1 MRHFNAL
8 LLSALLLT
16 VVGCSKQDNERPFAD
31 THLANITTSDCIMH
45 TDMLAAK
52 DMALDSISVTF
63 TDGSL
68 SVTHHNMLLDCGMG
82 ENIATTME
90 VMGDTVMVTENV
102 GEQGMTDCLCLYNN
116 SFQIVDP
123 PSGLFTLVIKE
134 VYSYLGNANQ
144 RIVYQ
149 HQFYN

>member
-1 MRHFNAL
+1 MRHIIAL

-16 VVGCSKQDNERPFAD
+16 IVGCSKSDSDFAD
-31 THLANITTSDCIMH
+31 THLANINTSDCITH

-68 SVTHHNMLLDCGMG
+68 SVTHHNMLLDCGEG
-82 ENIATTME
+82 DNIVTSMQLL
-90 VMGDTVMVTENV
+90 GDTITVIENV

-123 PSGLFTLVIKE
+123 PSGFFTLVIKE

-149 HQFYN
+149 HHFNN

>member
-1 MRHFNAL
+1 MRHIKLL

-16 VVGCSKQDNERPFAD
+16 TVSCSKPEMERPFAD
-31 THLANITTSDCIMH
+31 THLANINISDCIMH

-52 DMALDSISVTF
+52 DMSLDSISVTLS
-63 TDGSL
+63 DGSL
-68 SVTHHNMLLDCGMG
+68 SVTHHNMLLDCGTG
-82 ENIATTME
+82 ENIITTME
-90 VMGDTVMVTENV
+90 IVNDTITVTENV

-123 PSGLFTLVIKE
+123 PSGFFTLVIKE

-149 HQFYN
+149 HTF

>member
-1 MRHFNAL
+1 MRHLNAL

-16 VVGCSKQDNERPFAD
+16 ATSCMKEVMERPHSD
-31 THLANITTSDCIMH
+31 THLANINTSDCIMH

-52 DMALDSISVTF
+52 DLALDSISVTL
-63 TDGSL
+63 TNGSL
-68 SVTHHNMLLDCGMG
+68 SVTHYNMMLDCSGG
-82 ENIATTME
+82 NNIVTSME
-90 VMGDTVMVTENV
+90 MLGDTITVIENV
-102 GEQGMTDCLCLYNN
+102 GEQGLTDCLCLYNN

-134 VYSYLGNANQ
+134 VYSYLGNTNQ